1 MKYVFL
7 RTFFLIVFVFQF
19 TLTLTTAAT
28 AAAAEA
34 APSFSDCP
42 TVWCRYSVET
52 VAAHFELMSKLPA
65 IERLDSKISGANFA
79 TAFFNGKLLEGFSG
93 ETLPLCVFVSNHI
106 HDFEARTTYDRDMRR
121 TFQRTIISQANAIR
135 DKQTVLKISAIRDDW
150 FDRFAAEI
158 EAIKAEVIAPAER
171 IRGRYTVY
179 KKLQSQYREEY
190 PFVARMKEAYP
201 CFDSEASIAR
211 CVGFLL
217 RSEDLSSMDLLELRI
232 HSRFNPCFFCV
243 QMLHHYAQH
252 WSEKLN
258 KLVRV
263 FVSSQEEYHMP
274 AEIMPADHMIPEGV
288 MIKYGLTIERELTL
302 EEMESFSY
310 LPGRP
315 GKIIQTFLPMT
326 AGAAPAAPAPAATA
340 RDE

>member
-7 RTFFLIVFVFQF
+7 RTLFLIVFVFQF

-79 TAFFNGKLLEGFSG
+79 TAFFNGKLLEVG
-93 ETLPLCVFVSNHI
+93 EGDSAVCVFTSNHI
-106 HDFEARTTYDRDMRR
+106 HDFEIGATYDRDPRR
-121 TFQRTIISQANAIR
+121 TFQRTIISKVNAIR
-135 DKQTVLKISAIRDDW
+135 DKQAALKISAIRDDW

-171 IRGRYTVY
+171 VRGIYSAY
-179 KKLQSQYREEY
+179 KILQSRYRSEY
-190 PFVARMKEAYP
+190 PFVSRMKETYP

-211 CVGFLL
+211 YGTFKL

-252 WSEKLN
+252 WSEMLGKP
-258 KLVRV
+258 VRV
-263 FVSSQEEYHMP
+263 FVSSQEVYHMP
-274 AEIMPADHMIPEGV
+274 EDVMPADHVIPEGV

-302 EEMESFSY
+302 EEMESFTYS
-310 LPGRP
+310 PGRP
-315 GKIIQTFLPMT
+315 GKIIQTFLPMVDET
-326 AGAAPAAPAPAATA
+326 APAATA
-340 RDE
+340 AASE